1 MINQINRSI
10 EAFLRYVKAGLSRVH
25 DDRYP
30 LLRGDRVAS
39 RPRQSG
45 SLSVPTYEGLLVGLS
60 VPGARWVEDPSVQ
73 VDQSA
78 EDLWVEGLGAD
89 QSAAGDRWLEAR
101 WVEGLWADQS
111 AAGDRWLAA
120 L

>member
-39 RPRQSG
+39 RLGQSE

-73 VDQSA
+73 VDRLA
-78 EDLWVEGLGAD
+78 EDLWVRVDPWQA
-89 QSAAGDRWLEAR
+89 AR
-101 WVEGLWADQS
+101 WVEAPWADQS
-111 AAGDRWLAA
+111 AAGDWWQAA
-120 L
+120 R